1 MLCKIQGK
9 KRYAL
14 FHDSYIIIFLVII
27 EYTLHCSFLFCCC
40 KHKGLLFYILF
51 YNNYKIADK
60 STLVSSTKI
69 NNKTYIEEVHDEKR
83 NLWCEVNLR
92 RIKYRYVVLREQD
105 IKHCG
110 TVPM

>member
-1 MLCKIQGK
+1 MLCFTIRTLLYSLLQLNI
-9 KRYAL
+9 RYIA
-14 FHDSYIIIFLVII
+14 V
-27 EYTLHCSFLFCCC
+27 SFFVVVNIRDCCFISSFITT
-40 KHKGLLFYILF
+40 H
-51 YNNYKIADK
+51 YKIADK